1 MSSFLFILLDIRQRY
16 EFFMTLGNIL
26 FVKI

>member
-16 EFFMTLGNIL
+16 EFFMALGNIL